1 MGKFFVE
8 VGSCDFD
15 TLVPLAFEGWA
26 GIVTEPVPYLNKK
39 VEHIYGE
46 YPNVYVYPYAINNED
61 GTAEM
66 TFAKETDDWVRGIS
80 SLVGS
85 SGAIH
90 YPENKHLIG
99 DPVHTVESRRLDTWF
114 DEAKVTSID
123 FMKMDCEGMEYKIL
137 EAYSW
142 KIKPSVIKLE
152 HKHIDDIAMKKLLEN
167 QGYLV
172 YTEREDIYAIL

>member
-1 MGKFFVE
+1 MDKFFVE
-8 VGSCDFD
+8 IGSCDFD
-15 TLVPLAFEGWA
+15 TLVPLAYEGWA

-46 YPNVYVYPYAINNED
+46 YPNVTVYPYAISNEN
-61 GTAEM
+61 GSAKM
-66 TFAKETDDWVRGIS
+66 VVSKETDDWARGIS
-80 SLVGS
+80 SLEGS

-90 YPENKHLIG
+90 YPENKHLVDSNFIVKG
-99 DPVHTVESRRLDTWF
+99 LTLDKWF
-114 DEAKVTSID
+114 EEAKVTSVD
-123 FMKMDCEGMEYKIL
+123 FMKIDAEGMEQKIL
-137 EAYSW
+137 QAYSW

-172 YTEREDIYAIL
+172 YTEREDMYAIL